1 MPPFPSLQTIALL
14 PLLLAPPA
22 TAPAEHPPAFWRG
35 IVERGFA
42 VPEGESPA
50 ALLHELTGQLG
61 SPDPELRDT
70 FAYGIAAAWIYRD
83 RRLSPAELRGLLARW
98 SANLEEG
105 VGEAGSDR
113 VLLRSFSALELS
125 ILAGTDNRDSFLT
138 PEEHARLLEA
148 ALAYLAAERD
158 LRGFEPRVGWIHATA
173 HTADLLKFLGRSP
186 KLAPGGAARIAGAVE
201 AKLAAAGTPF
211 VWGEDERL
219 ARALLSL
226 VRRPDFDPAP
236 FDAWL
241 GRLEAAQA
249 AVWEAPALDPAAYV
263 AVANQKQALRAL
275 AVQLAAEAEPPAPV
289 AALRQRLLELL
300 ARP

>member
-1 MPPFPSLQTIALL
+1 MPPFPSLQVMALL
-14 PLLLAPPA
+14 PLLVAPPA
-22 TAPAEHPPAFWRG
+22 TAPAAHPPAYWRG

-50 ALLHELTGQLG
+50 ALLHELSSHLG

-70 FAYGIAAAWIYRD
+70 FAYGIAVAWIYRE
-83 RRLSPAELRGLLARW
+83 RRLSPEELRGLLERW
-98 SANLEEG
+98 SANLKEG
-105 VGEAGSDR
+105 VGETGADR

-138 PEEHARLLEA
+138 PEEHAGLLES
-148 ALAYLAAERD
+148 ALAYLEAERD

-186 KLAPGGAARIAGAVE
+186 RLASGGAARIAGAVE
-201 AKLAAAGTPF
+201 AKLAAAGAPF

-226 VRRPDFDPAP
+226 VRRSDFDPAP

-249 AVWEAPALDPAAYV
+249 ALWKAPALDPAAYV

-275 AVQLAAEAEPPAPV
+275 AVLLAAETEPAAPV
-289 AALRQRLLELL
+289 ADVRQRLVEFL

>member
-1 MPPFPSLQTIALL
+1 MHPSLSLL
-14 PLLLAPPA
+14 PLLLLASPAPSVAPP
-22 TAPAEHPPAFWRG
+22 PHPPAFWRG

-42 VPEGESPA
+42 VPEGESAA
-50 ALLHELTGQLG
+50 ALLGELSGHLG

-83 RRLSPAELRGLLARW
+83 RRLSPEELRGLLARW
-98 SANLEEG
+98 TANLKEG
-105 VGEAGSDR
+105 VGETGSDR

-138 PEEHARLLEA
+138 PEEHAGLLDA
-148 ALAYLAAERD
+148 ALAYLGAERD

-173 HTADLLKFLGRSP
+173 HTADVLKFLGRSA

-201 AKLAAAGTPF
+201 AKLAGAGSPF

-226 VRRPDFDPAP
+226 VRRADFDPAP
-236 FDAWL
+236 FAAWL
-241 GRLEAAQA
+241 DRLQAAQA
-249 AVWEAPALDPAAYV
+249 ALWRAPALDPAAYV
-263 AVANQKQALRAL
+263 ALDNQKQALRAL
-275 AVQLAAEAEPPAPV
+275 AVMLAAEAEPSPA
-289 AALRQRLLELL
+289 AAAWRQKLIATL